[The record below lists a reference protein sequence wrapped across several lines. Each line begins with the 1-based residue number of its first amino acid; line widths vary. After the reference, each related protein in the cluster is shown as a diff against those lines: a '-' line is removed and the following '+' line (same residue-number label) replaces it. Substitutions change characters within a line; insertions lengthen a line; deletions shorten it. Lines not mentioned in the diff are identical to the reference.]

1 MAYHKKKIIW
11 LLIAYLIVFGLLF
24 SRLVLRPKILT
35 SYENKNLG
43 QNIGQEKLRSEALN
57 INQRIINVE
66 LAENE
71 RQWYQGLSGRDNL
84 CADCGMYFV
93 FPAKDKLDFVMRD
106 MKFPL
111 DIIFIEDD
119 KIINIAANLAPEG
132 FDTKNIYSS
141 SGKANRV
148 LEVNAGYCNK
158 YRIKTGDLVLMSQ
171 GENNK

>member
-11 LLIAYLIVFGLLF
+11 LLVIYIIVFGLLF

-43 QNIGQEKLRSEALN
+43 QNINLEKLRSGTLH
-57 INQRIINVE
+57 INQQVINVE
-66 LAENE
+66 IAENNQE
-71 RQWYQGLSGRDNL
+71 WYQGLSNRDNL
-84 CADCGMYFV
+84 CDACGMYFI
-93 FPAKDKLDFVMRD
+93 FPTKDKLDFVMRD

-132 FDTKNIYSS
+132 SDTKNIYSS
-141 SGKANRV
+141 LSKANRV
-148 LEVNAGYCNK
+148 LEVNAGYCEK
-158 YRIKTGDLVLMSQ
+158 YGIKEGDLIS
-171 GENNK
+171 EID